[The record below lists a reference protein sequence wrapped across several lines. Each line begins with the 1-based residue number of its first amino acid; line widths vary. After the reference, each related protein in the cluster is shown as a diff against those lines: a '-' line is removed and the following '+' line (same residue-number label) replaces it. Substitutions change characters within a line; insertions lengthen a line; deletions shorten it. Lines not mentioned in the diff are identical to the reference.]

1 MGKDKS
7 YKIKKTKSVSNK
19 TERKQNKSI
28 FKKTENKQTKS
39 GKKHVF
45 GKVYAEWCGACQNLQ
60 PNWIE
65 MIDKLKQQDTN
76 GKEWSN
82 YTPEQK
88 QQEMKKTIV
97 INKDGT
103 VLEIIQIEDTDYDNF
118 KSNNSKFNDLTA
130 NGFPTIFRKI
140 ENSPIEYYQG
150 DRSPDNMIH
159 WALNRPT
166 IGGSNKKGSNKDKK
180 QKINHNKTYKKS
192 LNSTF
197 SQKIAKFW
205 GWK

>member
-1 MGKDKS
+1 
-7 YKIKKTKSVSNK
+7 
-19 TERKQNKSI
+19 
-28 FKKTENKQTKS
+28 
-39 GKKHVF
+39 
-45 GKVYAEWCGACQNLQ
+45 
-60 PNWIE
+60 
-65 MIDKLKQQDTN
+65 
-76 GKEWSN
+76 
-82 YTPEQK
+82 
-88 QQEMKKTIV
+88 MKKKII

-118 KSNNSKFNDLTA
+118 KSNNTELRDLTA

-140 ENSPIEYYQG
+140 EDSPIEYYEG

-166 IGGSNKKGSNKDKK
+166 IGGTNKKERK
-180 QKINHNKTYKKS
+180 QKIYHNKTYKKS